1 MAWVS
6 YTLFIC
12 LGFFAVANFIEL
24 VFDPKF
30 ERGPITTDELLY
42 PKATFSTLSSIG
54 VTLLA
59 YSYQQNVFPIYT
71 ELKVKT
77 NEEYDKTNLLGL
89 LLTATIYISV
99 SLICLFMFGSDLES
113 SVLLNIGAPP
123 VGGGVFWEA
132 IVCQVAF
139 MIVLVCHIPFIFFSG
154 KEALCIMI
162 DEIQRKSIS
171 NALWHKLQVNT
182 HFS

>member
-113 SVLLNIGAPP
+113 SVLLNIGEMRKPD
-123 VGGGVFWEA
+123 GSTYWEA
-132 IVCQVAF
+132 YVVQISF
-139 MIVLVCHIPFIFFSG
+139 MAVLMCHIPFIFFSG
-154 KEALCIMI
+154 KESLLIMI
-162 DEIQRKSIS
+162 DEVMRKSIS
-171 NALWHKLQVNT
+171 NALWHKL
-182 HFS
+182 